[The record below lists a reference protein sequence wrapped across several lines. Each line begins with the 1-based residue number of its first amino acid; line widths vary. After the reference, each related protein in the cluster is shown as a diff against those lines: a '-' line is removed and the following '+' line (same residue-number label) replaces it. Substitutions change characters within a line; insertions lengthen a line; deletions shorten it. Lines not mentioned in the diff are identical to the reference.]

1 MYSKKIAI
9 IVAGGTG
16 QRMGSV
22 VPKQFLEIEG
32 KSILLHTI
40 AKNGLLMPSSKVVSN
55 KP

>member
-22 VPKQFLEIEG
+22 VPKQFLEIDANRQLVNRQIM
-32 KSILLHTI
+32 S
-40 AKNGLLMPSSKVVSN
+40 
-55 KP
+55 